1 MEFSSNEIISLR
13 SEYKDFVFN
22 FTDFIWEVDKNGKY
36 TYAAGKTEDV
46 LGYKPSDIIGKTP
59 FDFMTSD
66 EAKRIGEAFIE
77 IVKDE
82 KPIVDLENWNISKS
96 GQLVCLLTNGKPIYD
111 DGNFSGYH
119 GVDKDIT
126 DKKILENELL
136 ALNKNLE
143 QKVQEEVGKNRIKDK
158 QLLVQSKLAQMGEMI
173 SMIAHQWRQP
183 LTTITAMASSL
194 QLSIDLDEYDLT
206 KEENIEKH
214 NRYIK
219 EKISTLANHVQ
230 TLSQI
235 ISNFRNFYTP
245 TKKEKLVSIASPLTN
260 AINIINP
267 IVDHDSIK
275 IVEKYDSLREIAMYE
290 NELIQVIVNILKNS
304 LDSFKENMTLNP
316 TITLTTKFNDG
327 VDVIEICDN
336 GSGIP
341 IDSIDRVFEPYFSTK
356 SSKNGTGL
364 GLYMSNLIIE
374 KHHKGNLTFKNIYNE
389 DGSLSG
395 VCFKIELKSKV
406 QVPIL
411 NNVNF

>member
-1 MEFSSNEIISLR
+1 MESSSNEVISLR

-66 EAKRIGEAFIE
+66 EAKRIGETFIN

-82 KPIVDLENWNISKS
+82 KLIVDLENWNISKS
-96 GQLVCLLTNGKPIYD
+96 GKMVCLLTNGKPIYDD

-143 QKVQEEVGKNRIKDK
+143 QKVHEEVDKNRIKDK
-158 QLLVQSKLAQMGEMI
+158 QLLVQSRLAQMGEMI

-194 QLSIDLDEYDLT
+194 QLSIDIGEYDLT
-206 KEENIEKH
+206 KEEDIEKH

-219 EKISTLANHVQ
+219 EKISTLANHAQ

-245 TKKEKLVSIASPLTN
+245 TKKEKLVSITNPITN
-260 AINIINP
+260 AINIIQP
-267 IVDHDSIK
+267 IVDHNGIK
-275 IVEKYDSLREIAMYE
+275 IVEKYDNLREIYLHK

-304 LDSFKENMTLNP
+304 LDSFKDNMTPNP
-316 TITLTTKFNDG
+316 TITLTTKINDG
-327 VDVIEICDN
+327 ADVIEICDN

-356 SSKNGTGL
+356 SLKNGTGL
-364 GLYMSNLIIE
+364 GLYMSKIIIE
-374 KHHKGNLTFKNIYNE
+374 KHHKGSLTFKNIYNK

-395 VCFKIELKSKV
+395 VCFKIKL
-406 QVPIL
+406 
-411 NNVNF
+411 